1 MTIREALAFVEEH
14 GIVLESAEGPV
25 PNLAQQIAAERL
37 RGSWW
42 AHKRAREIFVI
53 TRAVRDSGDVL
64 VCRLIDGKVTYVHRR
79 LWPAL
84 VRLAVKIPK
93 AQLAAIR
100 EVHLEKGKHKV
111 EETPFPYWVPVEV
124 QRRAED
130 LAEDEAAAMLG
141 TFIPAVLGWSWR

>member
-25 PNLAQQIAAERL
+25 PNLAEQVAAEKL

-42 AHKRAREIFVI
+42 AHKKAREIFTM
-53 TRAVRDSGDVL
+53 TRAVRNSGDVL

-84 VRLAVKIPK
+84 IRMAGKIPK
-93 AQLAAIR
+93 IQLAAIR
-100 EVHLEKGKHKV
+100 EVHLENGKHKV
-111 EETPFPYWVPVEV
+111 EEIPFPYWVPEEV
-124 QRRAED
+124 QGQAAD
-130 LAEDEAAAMLG
+130 LAEDEATAMLG
-141 TFIPAVLGWSWR
+141 NFVPAVLGWS

>member
-1 MTIREALAFVEEH
+1 MTVREALAFVEEN
-14 GIVLESAEGPV
+14 GIVLESAQGPV
-25 PNLAQQIAAERL
+25 TNLAAKITAEQL

-53 TRAVRDSGDVL
+53 TRAVRDSGEVL

-84 VRLAVKIPK
+84 VRIAGKVPK
-93 AQLAAIR
+93 VQLAAIR
-100 EVHLEKGKHKV
+100 EVHLESGKHKV

-124 QRRAED
+124 REQAEELD
-130 LAEDEAAAMLG
+130 EDEAAAILE
-141 TFIPAVLGWSWR
+141 TFMSAAWGWSCR

>member
-25 PNLAQQIAAERL
+25 PNFAEQVAAEKL

-42 AHKRAREIFVI
+42 AHKKAREIFTM
-53 TRAVRDSGDVL
+53 TRAVRNSGDVL

-84 VRLAVKIPK
+84 IRMAGKIPK

-100 EVHLEKGKHKV
+100 EVHLENGKHKV

-124 QRRAED
+124 RGRAEE
-130 LAEDEAAAMLG
+130 LGEDEAAAMLG
-141 TFIPAVLGWSWR
+141 TFISAAWGWSWR